1 MLRELVIAAFP
12 NGFPDTYTHVPN
24 EVQLQFVTADVKIFF
39 DDEQGNQEF
48 RDVLCQWDSGAHV
61 SFIPGEL
68 LALESMALT
77 TLKLEASY

>member
-1 MLRELVIAAFP
+1 MGSLIHTLTSF
-12 NGFPDTYTHVPN
+12 FSPN
-24 EVQLQFVTADVKIFF
+24 EDQLQFVTADVKIFF

-61 SFIPGEL
+61 SFIPGGL
-68 LALESMALT
+68 LALESMALK